1 MLPSAGVR
9 RQARSRA
16 IVKTLCY
23 RLLMIVITVA
33 VALVVGDLGEAAS
46 IGLAANLAKTAT
58 YHLRTAVGP
67 DRVGH
72 PGRLTQSALPA
83 SVFAVSANSSRV

>member
-1 MLPSAGVR
+1 MSSSVDVGRP

-33 VALVVGDLGEAAS
+33 VALMIVGDLGEAAS
-46 IGLAANLAKTAT
+46 IGLVANAAKTGT
-58 YHLRTAVGP
+58 YYAYERLW
-67 DRVGH
+67 DRIAWGV
-72 PGRLTQSALPA
+72 PEA
-83 SVFAVSANSSRV
+83 